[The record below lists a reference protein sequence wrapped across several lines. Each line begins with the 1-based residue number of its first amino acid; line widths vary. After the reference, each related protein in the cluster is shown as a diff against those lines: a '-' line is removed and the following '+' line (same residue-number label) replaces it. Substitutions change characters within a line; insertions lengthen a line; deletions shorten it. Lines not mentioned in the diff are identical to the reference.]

1 MLEDVIKKYNIEED
15 EIDYYSFDGYGPNK
29 PWRHHVLQEPKV
41 LAEYIESLGI
51 IGATIMDIMLRYG
64 GIYDIGTINR
74 IDSLLELKKFSCDH
88 EPIVLGID
96 IDTPITLVTDKGV
109 FEFEFGEAS
118 TVTFAIDVSNYKP
131 VAHPHRKYEF
141 DIRKIFRAILG
152 RKIVG
157 YTIETTGWED
167 VSNNFTGSDGRS
179 LDDKQEEYIKSF
191 CFKLDNGCF
200 LQFNA
205 FYDYGE
211 AYLLDMDMNLI
222 YIPSSQLK
230 DMVSLDKQLS
240 SSG

>member
-64 GIYDIGTINR
+64 GIYDLGTINR

-118 TVTFAIDVSNYKP
+118 TVTFAIDVLNDKP
-131 VAHPHRKYEF
+131 VAHPHRKFEF

-167 VSNNFTGSDGRS
+167 VSNNFTGSHGRS
-179 LDDKQEEYIKSF
+179 LDDKQEEFI
-191 CFKLDNGCF
+191 
-200 LQFNA
+200 
-205 FYDYGE
+205 
-211 AYLLDMDMNLI
+211 
-222 YIPSSQLK
+222 
-230 DMVSLDKQLS
+230 
-240 SSG
+240 

>member
-64 GIYDIGTINR
+64 GIYDLGTINR
-74 IDSLLELKKFSCDH
+74 IDSLL
-88 EPIVLGID
+88 D

-118 TVTFAIDVSNYKP
+118 TVTFAIDVLNDKP
-131 VAHPHRKYEF
+131 VAHPHRKFEF

-167 VSNNFTGSDGRS
+167 VSNNFTGSHGRS

-205 FYDYGE
+205 FFDYGE

>member
-1 MLEDVIKKYNIEED
+1 
-15 EIDYYSFDGYGPNK
+15 
-29 PWRHHVLQEPKV
+29 
-41 LAEYIESLGI
+41 
-51 IGATIMDIMLRYG
+51 MDIMLRYG

-118 TVTFAIDVSNYKP
+118 TVTFAIDVLNDKP
-131 VAHPHRKYEF
+131 VAHPHRKFEF

-152 RKIVG
+152 RKILG

-167 VSNNFTGSDGRS
+167 VSNNFTGSHGRS
-179 LDDKQEEYIKSF
+179 LDDKQEEFIKSF
-191 CFKLDNGCF
+191 CFKLDDGCF

-211 AYLLDMDMNLI
+211 VYLLDMGMNLI

-230 DMVSLDKQLS
+230 DMVSLD
-240 SSG
+240 

>member
-118 TVTFAIDVSNYKP
+118 TVTFAIDVLNDKP
-131 VAHPHRKYEF
+131 VANPHRKFEF

-167 VSNNFTGSDGRS
+167 VSNNFTGSHGRS

-205 FYDYGE
+205 FLDYGE

-230 DMVSLDKQLS
+230 DMVSLD
-240 SSG
+240 